1 MDKLKNKC
9 IKNINLGIII
19 RILSTLLVL
28 TCLSNYNNNSE
39 IYLILPILLIVLD
52 NYDNIFI
59 KQKKCTKTFH
69 YQLNDKINDLLT
81 YSLVFIMF
89 KIDNIY
95 LLLLLWRTIGIILF
109 TLTKKSVY
117 LITMFD
123 FMKEYLLY
131 LYLFNKNNNYL
142 GLCIVGKIIFEYYYH
157 TKVNKKIY

>member
-19 RILSTLLVL
+19 RILSTILVL
-28 TCLSNYNNNSE
+28 TLLSNYKNNLE

-69 YQLNDKINDLLT
+69 YQINDKLIDLLT
-81 YSLVFIMF
+81 YILVIIIF

-95 LLLLLWRTIGIILF
+95 LLFLLWRTIGIILF
-109 TLTKKSVY
+109 NLTKKSIY

-123 FMKEYLLY
+123 FMKEYLIY
-131 LYLFNKNNNYL
+131 LYLFNRNNNYL
-142 GLCIVGKIIFEYYYH
+142 GICVFGKIIFEYYYH
-157 TKVNKKIY
+157 TKVNNKIY